1 MDNWDLNESFD
12 KMGSAYF
19 RSYDETNNIALDISG
34 YVILRNDMILYNGLS
49 LNNTL
54 SHLQEQY
61 DLISI
66 SELLNSILYLNSVDT
81 YYYYYFETL
90 SGQINSLNNNLNAYS
105 SVTSL
110 MNNVTYLNY
119 DIITISDRINTYYY
133 SQGAINFYY

>member
-19 RSYDETNNIALDISG
+19 QSYDETNNIALDISG
-34 YVILRNDMILYNGLS
+34 IVILRNDIILYNGLS

-66 SELLNSILYLNSVDT
+66 SGLLNSILYLNGVDT
-81 YYYYYFETL
+81 YY
-90 SGQINSLNNNLNAYS
+90 
-105 SVTSL
+105 
-110 MNNVTYLNY
+110 
-119 DIITISDRINTYYY
+119 
-133 SQGAINFYY
+133 